1 MLNDK
6 VALSSYLVH
15 SSLVDSLGLPTLPGS
30 QLPILGRNLLLILN
44 LPKTQCNLDLHCVFL
59 DFFFF

>member
-30 QLPILGRNLLLILN
+30 QLPILGRNLLLILSK
-44 LPKTQCNLDLHCVFL
+44 LT
-59 DFFFF
+59 